1 MDLIRFNRIVR
12 QVLLLPVLALLL
24 TSAALYRQMRTA
36 DRTVGLIQ
44 DSDAAIAQTAR
55 IGAIIVD
62 QESGL
67 RGYQTTGDV
76 RFLAPYQQVKQSLVP
91 AFERLQRLISN
102 DPTQTVA
109 IGRLRTDDQTWTET
123 FAEPIITIIRSGGD
137 GHDVDLNLSGKVQ
150 MDKIRMDLAA
160 IVQNTEQRR
169 NMQVAYWRHQN
180 RVTAWVLLGLALTV
194 GALIGTFSR
203 NRLHTVSD
211 AYKSSLVTLNRQAQE
226 IFLSEQQLRTT
237 LASIGDGVIAC
248 DAEGRITM
256 MNDVACALTGWSAV
270 EARLQPLEHVFHIV
284 SEWTRERLEDPV
296 AKVKRLD
303 RIIDLADHTLLI
315 RKDGSELH
323 IADSGAPIRDSRQ
336 AITGIVLVFR
346 DVTLERNTREALMAN
361 EKLAVAGRLAATI
374 AHEIHNPLDSV
385 ANLLY
390 LLSAGATPEE
400 SAQFLEMA
408 QQELARVTQ
417 ISRAMLSLYRES
429 TAPVTV
435 DVKDMVEGTL
445 LLLDRRIQD
454 LGIVVETRLPERLVV
469 AGFPAELRQVFTN
482 LITNAAD
489 AAGQGG
495 SLLVTAKHVSAGA
508 AYRTTEG
515 ETGEVRPDGVV
526 IEIVD
531 NGPGI
536 SGESLPRLFQPFFT
550 TKGEKGTGLGLWVSR
565 GIIRKHGGSI
575 ELINRVGRSEDG
587 QVATR
592 GTIARVF
599 LATRP
604 VITPGGD

>member
-1 MDLIRFNRIVR
+1 MDLVRFNRIVR
-12 QVLLLPVLALLL
+12 QVLLLPILALLL

-44 DSDAAIAQTAR
+44 DSDAAIAQTAT
-55 IGAIIVD
+55 IGAMIVD

-67 RGYQTTGDV
+67 RGYQTTGDA
-76 RFLAPYQQVKQSLVP
+76 RFLAPYTQATHSLSSS
-91 AFERLQRLISN
+91 FDHLLQLNAN
-102 DPTQTVA
+102 DPAQMVA
-109 IGRLRTDDQTWTET
+109 IVRLRTDDQSWTET

-137 GHDVDLNLSGKVQ
+137 GHDVDLNLNGKVQ
-150 MDKIRMDLAA
+150 MDKVRLDLAA
-160 IVQNTEQRR
+160 IVRNTEQRR

-270 EARLQPLEHVFHIV
+270 DARLQPLENVFHIV
-284 SEWTRERLEDPV
+284 SETTRERLEDPV

-303 RIIDLADHTLLI
+303 RIIDLSDHTLLI
-315 RKDGSELH
+315 RKDGTELH

-385 ANLLY
+385 ANLLF
-390 LLSAGATPEE
+390 LLGAGATAEE

-435 DVKDMVEGTL
+435 DVKDMIEGTL
-445 LLLDRRIQD
+445 LLLDRRMQD
-454 LGIVVETRLPERLVV
+454 LGITVKAQLPERLLI

-489 AAGQGG
+489 AAGHGG
-495 SLLVTAKHVSAGA
+495 TLLVTATHVQAGGSYRNSAG
-508 AYRTTEG
+508 EPG
-515 ETGEVRPDGVV
+515 EPRPDGAV

-531 NGPGI
+531 DGSGI
-536 SGESLPRLFQPFFT
+536 SDEFQPRLFQPFFT

-565 GIIRKHGGSI
+565 GIIRKHGGTI
-575 ELINRVGRSEDG
+575 ELINRAARSDESPAG
-587 QVATR
+587 TH